1 MTKPNYYRQIIQTL
15 GRLHKAHPFY
25 NMGQHLSTAMDGSE
39 LWAVSDK
46 ELLFSLKK
54 YETELEMDIAHDEK
68 DLENIIKDGMNLG
81 NIFENDREDEEEY

>member
-1 MTKPNYYRQIIQTL
+1 MKNPNYYRQIIQLL

-46 ELLFSLKK
+46 ELLFSLQK
-54 YETELEMDIAHDEK
+54 YEITLDMDVDHIDEK
-68 DLENIIKDGMNLG
+68 EIEAIIKDGMNLEKTL
-81 NIFENDREDEEEY
+81 FEEEED